1 MSYDDSTN
9 PALAVV
15 AVVAVASAAALG
27 WYFWSA
33 GDVEPPPVEAPATT
47 PAVEAEPE
55 GPEFPLAPT
64 MPPRERP
71 QDLTP
76 LPALDDSDR
85 YFELELADVLG
96 TGVAELL
103 VDQALIEKFVAT
115 IDNLPRQTV
124 AERIRPVGRLN
135 EPFAVDGQDAS
146 GEFTMNPANFERYDL
161 LITMLARSDREAVI
175 DVYRRFYPLFQE
187 AYVNLGYPDGYF
199 NDRVVEVIDHLLA
212 TPDVSPPVR
221 LVRPHVLYEYEDP
234 ELEALSAGQKLLIRI
249 GPEHRTVVKQ
259 FLKDIR
265 DRITTAGE
273 ASPQ

>member
-1 MSYDDSTN
+1 MSYDESTN
-9 PALAVV
+9 PVLAVV
-15 AVVAVASAAALG
+15 AAVAVASAAALG
-27 WYFWSA
+27 WYFLSA
-33 GDVEPPPVEAPATT
+33 GDVEPPPVEAPVTS

-64 MPPRERP
+64 MPPRQRP

-76 LPALDDSDR
+76 LPPLDDSDR
-85 YFELELADVLG
+85 YFELELAEVLG

-115 IDNLPRQTV
+115 IDNLPRKTV

-199 NDRVVEVIDHLLA
+199 NDRVVEVIDHMLA
-212 TPDVSPPVR
+212 TPDVSPPVT

-259 FLKDIR
+259 FLEDIR
-265 DRITTAGE
+265 DRITAAGE